1 MFLHVPVGIDTH
13 SYGERGKGEKKER
26 GRKDGRNERRKEGNE
41 EDKTYKQKQNKL
53 MIFVLMHLLKD

>member
-13 SYGERGKGEKKER
+13 SYGERGKGEKKEE
-26 GRKDGRNERRKEGNE
+26 ERMGGMKEGRKEGKE

-53 MIFVLMHLLKD
+53 LIFVLMHLLKD